1 VPSADVVVV
10 GAGLSGLTAAIGLAE
25 AGARVEVI
33 ARGHAATHWTAG
45 GFDVAAPADSGTA
58 ADGMAALA
66 IREGHPYALLAAALP
81 DGLGRLREVLA
92 EDGLDYVGELGDPLR
107 PVPTAI
113 GATRRAAILP
123 AGQAT
128 ALAPWRDGERLVV
141 CGPRGFKDFWPT
153 AVAASLSR
161 SAVWGRDDDVA
172 SRPDRVDGLSVE
184 LPGLAGRLN
193 LNALDLAR
201 FFDEPSWRREA
212 FARIAAAVE
221 PIARRGPVR
230 IGFPAVLGQADH
242 AGVLDDAATLLPGPI
257 FEIPLVPPSVPGLRL
272 FRALR
277 SALRRRGG
285 GLVIGE
291 PVVRIDTDGRSVV
304 RVAASAAVRER
315 TIRTGALVLATGGI
329 AAGGLVGRADG
340 RLEEPL
346 LGLPVEAPA
355 VDDWLAP
362 DPFDPAGHPLE
373 TAGIRTD
380 GELRPVDARSRIA
393 FRNVAV
399 VGAMLAGQR
408 SLSERCGD
416 GVAIASGARAAA
428 VLAPAGASGAPARVG
443 QPARRTA

>member
-1 VPSADVVVV
+1 
-10 GAGLSGLTAAIGLAE
+10 
-25 AGARVEVI
+25 
-33 ARGHAATHWTAG
+33 
-45 GFDVAAPADSGTA
+45 
-58 ADGMAALA
+58 
-66 IREGHPYALLAAALP
+66 
-81 DGLGRLREVLA
+81 
-92 EDGLDYVGELGDPLR
+92 
-107 PVPTAI
+107 
-113 GATRRAAILP
+113 
-123 AGQAT
+123 
-128 ALAPWRDGERLVV
+128 
-141 CGPRGFKDFWPT
+141 
-153 AVAASLSR
+153 
-161 SAVWGRDDDVA
+161 
-172 SRPDRVDGLSVE
+172 
-184 LPGLAGRLN
+184 
-193 LNALDLAR
+193 
-201 FFDEPSWRREA
+201 
-212 FARIAAAVE
+212 
-221 PIARRGPVR
+221 
-230 IGFPAVLGQADH
+230 
-242 AGVLDDAATLLPGPI
+242 
-257 FEIPLVPPSVPGLRL
+257 
-272 FRALR
+272 
-277 SALRRRGG
+277 
-285 GLVIGE
+285 
-291 PVVRIDTDGRSVV
+291 VV